1 MGGEAFLSLLTDD
14 RSVIAA
20 ADTYFYWA
28 LLIPVAGFA
37 AFMWDGI
44 YIGATATRGMLL
56 SMFVASLLFFVI
68 YLSGRATCGNHA
80 LWGAFIVYLFSRGA
94 VQTLLAPKVL
104 RVMR

>member
-1 MGGEAFLSLLTDD
+1 MKKSFKAITFVILLC
-14 RSVIAA
+14 
-20 ADTYFYWA
+20 
-28 LLIPVAGFA
+28 
-37 AFMWDGI
+37 
-44 YIGATATRGMLL
+44 MLL

-68 YLSGRATCGNHA
+68 YLSGRATYGNHA